1 MKLKRIAF
9 LLLVIVAI
17 LPFCNAEGAETMMVS
32 TNQAV
37 YRPGS
42 QVVCSVDY
50 LPADS
55 TALRFSLLHLD
66 KTVLNKTI
74 KKNTYFSFYL
84 PDEDYV
90 GYLLVV
96 NALNSHEEIIET
108 AMTGID
114 CSSSWTRFPRYG
126 YLWDY
131 RAITNTTKK
140 IEELC
145 RYHINGLQFYDWQ
158 YRHHIPVSPD
168 PEKWEDWSGRIIYGK
183 TIRNYLDDA
192 HQKGMVSD

>member
-1 MKLKRIAF
+1 
-9 LLLVIVAI
+9 
-17 LPFCNAEGAETMMVS
+17 MMVS

-42 QVVCSVDY
+42 QVVCAMED

-55 TALRFSLLHLD
+55 ANLRFGLLHLD
-66 KTVLNKTI
+66 EIVLDKTFNAE
-74 KKNTYFSFYL
+74 NESFSFDL
-84 PDEDYV
+84 PDKDYV

-96 NALNSHEEIIET
+96 DALNSRGEIIET
-108 AMTGID
+108 TMTGID
-114 CSSSWTRFPRYG
+114 CSSSWTKFPRYG

-131 RAITNTTKK
+131 RVITDTTEK

-145 RYHINGLQFYDWQ
+145 HYHINGLQFYDWQ

-183 TIRNYLDDA
+183 TIRN
-192 HQKGMVSD
+192 